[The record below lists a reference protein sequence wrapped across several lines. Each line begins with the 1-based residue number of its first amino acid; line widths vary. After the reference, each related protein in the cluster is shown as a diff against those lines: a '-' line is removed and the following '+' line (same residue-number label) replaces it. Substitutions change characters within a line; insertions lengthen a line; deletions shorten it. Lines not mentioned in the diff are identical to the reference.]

1 MKTLGIC
8 LVLIVWMLLT
18 FLLSITIIGLVT
30 ATEDDWLDL
39 GKILLNK
46 LKE

>member
-18 FLLSITIIGLVT
+18 FLLSITIIGLCVS
-30 ATEDDWLDL
+30 ADEDWKYIGTSL
-39 GKILLNK
+39 INK
-46 LKE
+46 L